1 MNTFND
7 QYGPWAL
14 ITGASSGIGAEF
26 ARQLAAKGLNLVLVA
41 RREERLCALARA
53 LESAHPIAVTIIP
66 VDLTTTDFLAVIQQ
80 ATDGLEIGLLVNNAG
95 VMPTGRFLDHDL
107 EQELRQLKLNTRAPL
122 ILTHH
127 FGRPMAERGR
137 GGLLFLASMTAFQG
151 TPSASLYAATKAFD
165 LVLAE
170 GLHVELKEAGVDVL
184 ALAPGFTA
192 TELAGE
198 LDFSGTP
205 IKPMPTRPVVQ
216 AALRALGRKAVVVPG
231 SQNRLLVWMGKHL
244 LPRSA
249 NTAIFGKIFGTL
261 SKEVHHV

>member
-1 MNTFND
+1 MTTSSPSERCAGDGETIRGKEVWTFSSSSSRPDYFTNPRHSSKTMTGFKD
-7 QYGPWAL
+7 KYGPWAL

-41 RREERLCALARA
+41 RREERLRALARE
-53 LESAHPIAVTIIP
+53 LETAHPIAVTIIP

-107 EQELRQLKLNTRAPL
+107 EQELRQLNLNTRAPL

-151 TPSASLYAATKAFD
+151 TPSASL
-165 LVLAE
+165 
-170 GLHVELKEAGVDVL
+170 
-184 ALAPGFTA
+184 
-192 TELAGE
+192 
-198 LDFSGTP
+198 
-205 IKPMPTRPVVQ
+205 
-216 AALRALGRKAVVVPG
+216 
-231 SQNRLLVWMGKHL
+231 
-244 LPRSA
+244 
-249 NTAIFGKIFGTL
+249 
-261 SKEVHHV
+261 